1 MKITKNRLSQI
12 IKEELNE
19 LMRVPED
26 TYSSYEPDQDPEN
39 PIIFKH
45 LFMAAKKAM
54 RMAQRTGAPREVLAA
69 LDRLSEPS
77 LSSDAHGTAG
87 YDVIQN
93 YMQTIEDIR
102 SMIDLHPSVEKII
115 MILDAAMPD
124 AEVAIGRNPSGPF
137 NS

>member
-1 MKITKNRLSQI
+1 MKITKNRLRQI

-19 LMRVPED
+19 LVNLKD
-26 TYSSYEPDQDPEN
+26 TYSSYEPDQDPEK

-54 RMAQRTGAPREVLAA
+54 QMAQRTGAPSEVLAA

-77 LSSDAHGTAG
+77 LSSDGL
-87 YDVIQN
+87 IEN

-102 SMIDLHPSVEKII
+102 SMMDLHPSVEKII

-124 AEVAIGRNPSGPF
+124 AEAAIGRNPSGPF

>member
-1 MKITKNRLSQI
+1 NRLSQI

-39 PIIFKH
+39 PIIFRH
-45 LFMAAKKAM
+45 LFMAAKKAI

-77 LSSDAHGTAG
+77 LSSDGG
-87 YDVIQN
+87 RPDVIEN

-102 SMIDLHPSVEKII
+102 SMMDLHPSVEKII

>member
-1 MKITKNRLSQI
+1 MKIAKNRLKHI
-12 IKEELNE
+12 IKEELYE
-19 LMRVPED
+19 LMQRVPED
-26 TYSSYEPDQDPEN
+26 TYSSYEPDKPSVLAQRR
-39 PIIFKH
+39 H
-45 LFMAAKKAM
+45 LFMAAKKAI
-54 RMAQRTGAPREVLAA
+54 RMAQRTGAPSEVLVA

-115 MILDAAMPD
+115 MILDAA
-124 AEVAIGRNPSGPF
+124 IHKIKIS
-137 NS
+137 

>member
-39 PIIFKH
+39 PIIFRH
-45 LFMAAKKAM
+45 LFMAAKKAI

-77 LSSDAHGTAG
+77 LSSDGG
-87 YDVIQN
+87 RPDVIEN

-102 SMIDLHPSVEKII
+102 SMMDLHPSVEKII